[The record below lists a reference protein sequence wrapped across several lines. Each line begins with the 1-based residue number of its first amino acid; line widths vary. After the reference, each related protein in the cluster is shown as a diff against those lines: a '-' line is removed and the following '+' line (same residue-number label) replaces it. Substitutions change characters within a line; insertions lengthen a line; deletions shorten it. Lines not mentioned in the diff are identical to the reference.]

1 MRRALAFLAL
11 AGGILVS
18 SAVVPSPASA
28 RLSVPEI
35 VDATSPAVASI
46 YAYDERDNLIG
57 QGAGFFVSQRGEI
70 VTNFRVLRRAQK
82 VVVKT
87 ASGETLTV
95 RGMVAQNEK
104 FELVKLVVGVRAPT
118 SSLKLANRLPEE
130 GQRVVVVGGP
140 GGASESAPKGWV
152 SAVRDVPGFGS
163 LVQITVPGSRISNGS
178 PIVDEDGLVVGVVSV
193 MTEADDVHLAVPAAR
208 IGEMRAYSW
217 VVPIQVWSVQ
227 SPSMVGTVSLSVD
240 RVSID
245 EPEAIDPVYHR
256 DPHELLAAGVE
267 AYFQGR
273 YEEAVLAL
281 RSSLKLKPHN
291 PDAYYTLGMAY
302 EALGYWKDALAAYKE
317 TVRLD
322 PTYTM
327 AYNAMGLALGS
338 LDRWKEA
345 EAALKEALR
354 LTPTLAEAH
363 ANLGVTYRH
372 LGRLAEAKDAYRKAI
387 GLRPDYAEA
396 HFALGV
402 VYEKLDE
409 PAEAMYA
416 FEQAVKFR
424 PDYSPAYSRLGA
436 IYLRLGQR
444 EKGMEVL
451 LEALRLD
458 PTDGEAM
465 TRLGVVYGQL
475 GRYNEEVSTLE
486 RAVRYEP
493 FYWEAHSSLG
503 VAYWRGGRAH
513 DALVEFKRALRLKP
527 DNSTAHFYL
536 GLIYFSLGNQGGAMH
551 QYRVLATLD
560 RAKAGKLYQLID
572 GRQLK
577 PTS

>member
-1 MRRALAFLAL
+1 MRRALASLAM
-11 AGGILVS
+11 AGGILVF
-18 SAVVPSPASA
+18 SAVVPPPASA
-28 RLSVPEI
+28 RLSVSEI
-35 VDATSPAVASI
+35 VDVTSPAVASI
-46 YAYDERDNLIG
+46 YAYDERDSLIG
-57 QGAGFFVSQRGEI
+57 QGAGFFVSRKGEI
-70 VTNFRVLRRAQK
+70 VTNFRALRRAHK

-104 FELVKLVVGVRAPT
+104 FELIKLLVGVRAPT
-118 SSLKLANRLPEE
+118 SWLPLAEGLPEE

-140 GGASESAPKGWV
+140 GGPSESAPNGWV
-152 SAVRDVPGFGS
+152 SAVREVQGFGS
-163 LVQITVPGSRISNGS
+163 LVQITVPGSRITNGS
-178 PIVDEDGLVVGVVSV
+178 PIVDEEGLVVGVVSV
-193 MTEADDVHLAVPAAR
+193 VTEAEDVHLAVPASR

-217 VVPIQVWSVQ
+217 VVPVEVWSVRT
-227 SPSMVGTVSLSVD
+227 PSTVGTLSLSVEGVTVE
-240 RVSID
+240 R
-245 EPEAIDPVYHR
+245 PEGIHPDYHR

-281 RSSLKLKPHN
+281 RGSLELKPHS

-302 EALGYWKDALAAYKE
+302 EALGYWKDALAAYRE

-322 PTYTM
+322 PSYIM

-345 EAALKEALR
+345 EAALREALH
-354 LTPTLAEAH
+354 LNPSLAEAH
-363 ANLGVTYRH
+363 ANLGAAYRH
-372 LGRLAEAKDAYRKAI
+372 LGRLDEAKEAYRKAVR
-387 GLRPDYAEA
+387 LRPDYAEA

-416 FEQAVKFR
+416 FGEAVKFR
-424 PDYSPAYSRLGA
+424 PDYAPAYSRLGA
-436 IYLRLGQR
+436 IYVGLGQK
-444 EKGMEVL
+444 EKGMEAL
-451 LEALRLD
+451 REALRLE
-458 PTDGEAM
+458 PTDGEAL
-465 TRLGVVYGQL
+465 TLLGVVYGQQ
-475 GRYNEEVSTLE
+475 GRYEEEVSTLE

-493 FYWEAHSSLG
+493 FYWEAHSYLG
-503 VAYWRGGRAH
+503 VAYWRAGRAH

-527 DNSTAHFYL
+527 DDSTAHFYL
-536 GLIYFSLGNQGGAMH
+536 GLIFLSLGNQGGAMH

-560 RAKAGKLYQLID
+560 RTKASKLFQLID
-572 GRQLK
+572 GRPLK